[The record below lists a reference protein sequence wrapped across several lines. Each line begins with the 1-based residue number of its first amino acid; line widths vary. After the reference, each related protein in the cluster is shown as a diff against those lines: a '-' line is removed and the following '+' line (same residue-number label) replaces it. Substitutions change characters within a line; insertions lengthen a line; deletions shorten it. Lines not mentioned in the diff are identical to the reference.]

1 MVDYC
6 TYVFPVR
13 NKQLQHP
20 LTLSQLLYFVS
31 ISALIRGFGVVLYNN
46 RVQVCG
52 IIAIFLPTGSSYYE
66 QNLTIVL
73 ALMVR
78 IHKCLDPGLR
88 FSCNEIG
95 LLVLHL
101 FICDVH
107 LYLYAYEYNYTP
119 SPHSLIDECIFTTNV
134 GRYCAGE

>member
-1 MVDYC
+1 M
-6 TYVFPVR
+6 
-13 NKQLQHP
+13 
-20 LTLSQLLYFVS
+20 S

-46 RVQVCG
+46 RVRVCG
-52 IIAIFLPTGSSYYE
+52 IIAIFLLTGSLSYE
-66 QNLTIVL
+66 QNLTLVL

-78 IHKCLDPGLR
+78 THKCLDLGLR

-119 SPHSLIDECIFTTNV
+119 SPHSHFDECIFTTNV
-134 GRYCAGE
+134 